1 MSVEITFVPKPG
13 LTQSDL
19 DMINPSSA
27 DDFAANADKFSSVI
41 ISYPDGNGGFIDM
54 THVNPSPADMA
65 KLYREALSD
74 VKSTSWVEAPGKKQT
89 PSEQKHESK
98 AAKKKAAQRARRA

>member
-13 LTQSDL
+13 ITQSDL
-19 DMINPSSA
+19 DMIKLSSA
-27 DDFAANADKFSSVI
+27 DDFAANADKFGAVV

-54 THVNPSPADMA
+54 THVNPSSADIA
-65 KLYREALSD
+65 KLYREALGD
-74 VKSTSWVEAPGKKQT
+74 VKSTSWVDVPGKKQ
-89 PSEQKHESK
+89 PLSEKKPESK